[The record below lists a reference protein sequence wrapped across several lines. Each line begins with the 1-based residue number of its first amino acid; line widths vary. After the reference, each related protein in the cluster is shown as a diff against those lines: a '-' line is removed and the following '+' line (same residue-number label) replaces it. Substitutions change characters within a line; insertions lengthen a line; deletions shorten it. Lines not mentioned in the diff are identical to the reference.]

1 MATERQLQ
9 LEQAFRQAL
18 RDLGAGV
25 STEFLIAAAS
35 ERTQADPGEII
46 EAVKLLNRVGESE
59 EEGTEASDVTR
70 LQLALGKAVT
80 AI

>member
-18 RDLGAGV
+18 RDLGAGA

-35 ERTQADPGEII
+35 ER
-46 EAVKLLNRVGESE
+46 RS
-59 EEGTEASDVTR
+59 S
-70 LQLALGKAVT
+70 
-80 AI
+80 